1 MLFLLQNYIMDK
13 IKMIKPDAIIDIKI
27 GTGFLQQIQHLL
39 MFLAKDLKPEQLEQY
54 KKEADEKITFTE
66 EWMSHVTTV
75 SILLKERGGLDYKND
90 EILIA
95 GGARPVIYSIFKVNF
110 KCKGLKTFHIDY
122 IICHIL
128 SFIIL
133 VLS

>member
-75 SILLKERGGLDYKND
+75 SILLKEIETKAD
-90 EILIA
+90 EQGFSYDEEIA
-95 GGARPVIYSIFKVNF
+95 S
-110 KCKGLKTFHIDY
+110 TEE
-122 IICHIL
+122 
-128 SFIIL
+128 
-133 VLS
+133 